1 MGNANVPISKAIAKF
16 IISKDVETKLKY
28 KKATFFNLYDS
39 GSEMWIFL
47 ESIKGKK
54 QDAMLIVIN
63 NPDEGIRRNACET
76 TNDITNDTNQTN
88 NATKL
93 YSENK
98 DIFA

>member
-1 MGNANVPISKAIAKF
+1 
-16 IISKDVETKLKY
+16 
-28 KKATFFNLYDS
+28 
-39 GSEMWIFL
+39 
-47 ESIKGKK
+47 
-54 QDAMLIVIN
+54 MLIVIN